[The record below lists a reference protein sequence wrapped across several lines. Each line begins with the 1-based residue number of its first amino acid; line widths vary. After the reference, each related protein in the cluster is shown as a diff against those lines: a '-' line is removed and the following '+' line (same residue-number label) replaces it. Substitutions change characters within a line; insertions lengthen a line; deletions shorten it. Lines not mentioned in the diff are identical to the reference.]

1 MKNIKQNKKG
11 MRRIRRED
19 TKRYKTNAGPILHT
33 DTTSTDVTARITT
46 LLEKR
51 VNWLSD

>member
-19 TKRYKTNAGPILHT
+19 TKRYKTNSGAILHT
-33 DTTSTDVTARITT
+33 DTTSTDVISSITT
-46 LLEKR
+46 VIEKNI
-51 VNWLSD
+51 NWFSD